1 MFVQRQCIYLNYL
14 LSTNLTDFLFQIR
27 LDKELDKEWNSAGFL
42 VSGILLPSILSI
54 CRNCTLYTVYCI
66 IHCTLYTK
74 LYTLYTICRNCTLYI
89 LCTVLYT
96 VPATLFIIHYILYIH
111 CTPYTVHCTVYTK
124 LYTLYTVH
132 YILYVILYTAVH
144 YYNTQH

>member
-14 LSTNLTDFLFQIR
+14 LSTNLTDFYFLFQIR

-66 IHCTLYTK
+66 IHCTSYSIH
-74 LYTLYTICRNCTLYI
+74 YTLYI
-89 LCTVLYT
+89 V
-96 VPATLFIIHYILYIH
+96 
-111 CTPYTVHCTVYTK
+111 
-124 LYTLYTVH
+124 YTLYTVH
-132 YILYVILYTAVH
+132 CTLYTVHCTLNFIHCTLYTLYCTLYSILLYTTTTLNTKYSCACCTLQCCSILYMH
-144 YYNTQH
+144 WH